1 MKKIHRD
8 KSLLFLE
15 RLEAAIVS
23 RLKRN
28 WKSICP
34 KKTLT
39 TKILDGLTQL
49 KLAAVLSWGETFAQD
64 IKNKKIEVPS
74 SPFENENEYIEW
86 FLDQYDRGVY
96 LKDLNEVKDIFTG
109 DLQEE

>member
-15 RLEAAIVS
+15 RVEDAIAL
-23 RLKRN
+23 RLKKN
-28 WKSICP
+28 WKSIYP

-39 TKILDGLTQL
+39 AKILEELTQL
-49 KLAAVLSWGETFAQD
+49 KLTAVLAWGANLAQD

-86 FLDQYDRGVY
+86 FLNQYDKHVY
-96 LKDLNEVKDIFTG
+96 LKDLNEVKDIFAG